1 MKDSGVPSHKIIQG
15 YYLLGGGQENVKY
28 DFKIYRGHPDFEK
41 IEKDNVCWTFY
52 QSEDILTPIPAII
65 RVNKVFSNVDAVRT
79 KLNIEKQQ
87 KYPIMP
93 IVKIIED
100 FDYELLGYMFAVH
113 NRFQSDLRRLGRLGY
128 DNGTPRE
135 LNPRN
140 IEKAKL
146 YREVHR
152 LRHEG
157 KGTRTIA
164 ATMGVSRNTVK
175 KYLRLTTK
183 EFLFEINHD
192 SLREYR
198 DDIIEYLYSDH
209 RVSTRYIYNELQRK
223 YNNNFK
229 GSYRQFE
236 RYVKN
241 LREKH
246 KIRKRKY

>member
-1 MKDSGVPSHKIIQG
+1 MKDSSVPSYKIIQG
-15 YYLLGGGQENVKY
+15 YYLLGGGQETIKY
-28 DFKIYRGHPDFEK
+28 DFKIYRGHPDFNK

-65 RVNKVFSNVDAVRT
+65 RVDKVFSSVDVVRT
-79 KLNIEKQQ
+79 KLNLEKQQ
-87 KYPIMP
+87 QYPMMP

-113 NRFQSDLRRLGRLGY
+113 NRFQSDLRRLGY
-128 DNGTPRE
+128 NNNGTLTE
-135 LNPRN
+135 LDPRN
-140 IEKAKL
+140 MEKAKL

-164 ATMGVSRNTVK
+164 TTIGVSRNTVK
-175 KYLRLTTK
+175 RYLQLTTK
-183 EFLFEINHD
+183 EFLSEINHD

-198 DDIIEYLYSDH
+198 GDIIEQLYADH

-223 YNNNFK
+223 YNSNVK

-246 KIRKRKY
+246 KIEKGGK

>member
-1 MKDSGVPSHKIIQG
+1 MKDSSVPSYKIIQG
-15 YYLLGGGQENVKY
+15 YYLLGGGQETIKY

-65 RVNKVFSNVDAVRT
+65 RVNKVFSSVNVVRA
-79 KLNIEKQQ
+79 KLNMEKQQ
-87 KYPIMP
+87 QYPIMP
-93 IVKIIED
+93 IIKIIED
-100 FDYELLGYMFAVH
+100 FDYDLLGYMFAVH
-113 NRFQSDLRRLGRLGY
+113 NRFQSDLRRSGY
-128 DNGTPRE
+128 ANDTLTE
-135 LNPRN
+135 LDPRN
-140 IEKAKL
+140 MEKAKL

-164 ATMGVSRNTVK
+164 TAIGVSRNTVK
-175 KYLRLTTK
+175 RYLQLTTK
-183 EFLFEINHD
+183 EFLSEINHAP
-192 SLREYR
+192 LREYR
-198 DDIIEYLYSDH
+198 SDIIEYLYADH
-209 RVSTRYIYNELQRK
+209 CVSTRHIYNELQRK
-223 YNNNFK
+223 YNNNVK

-246 KIRKRKY
+246 KIKKRGY